1 MLAGKGYYIWK
12 IPLCEGGDLA
22 RIAAVAELA
31 ELSHVLIKISDG
43 VVEYNRGLVAA
54 LVTALQAV
62 KIEAWGWQYTYGYQ
76 PETEASLAAGL
87 VDAYE
92 LDGFVVNAEVEYK
105 TAGGKERAE
114 RYMGRL
120 NAKMPQGVPIAL
132 SSFRFPSYHPQFPFA
147 AFLRGCDFAMP
158 QVYWMQAHNAGAQLR
173 QSVAEYKQF
182 GKPYFPTGAA
192 FLEHGWKATGPEVTE
207 FLNTCRELKLT
218 GANFWEWGNSKQ
230 YAYDCWQ
237 AVDEFAWPVDEI
249 DPQPDPVPTGSMR
262 AVVLVDG
269 LAVRSGPGLAYP
281 LVAGANRL
289 AAGSEVE
296 VFGVDGSEVWVE
308 HGAGRWSA
316 MRRGSV
322 QYMSLE

>member
-1 MLAGKGYYIWK
+1 MLAGKGFYIWK
-12 IPLCEGGDLA
+12 IPLCEGGDPA
-22 RIAAVAELA
+22 RIAAAAQEA
-31 ELSHVLIKISDG
+31 ELSHVLIKIADG
-43 VVEYNRGLVAA
+43 IYQYNRGLIEA
-54 LVTALQAV
+54 LVTALRAV
-62 KIEAWGWQYTYGYQ
+62 NISPWGWQYTYGQ
-76 PETEASLAAGL
+76 RPEEEASLAAGL
-87 VDAYE
+87 VDGLG
-92 LDGFVVNAEVEYK
+92 LDGHVVNAEVEYK
-105 TAGGKERAE
+105 TPDAQERAE
-114 RYMGRL
+114 RFMGRL
-120 NAKMPQGVPIAL
+120 KAKMPQGVPIAL
-132 SSFRFPSYHPQFPFA
+132 SSYRYPSYHPEFPFA
-147 AFLRGCDFAMP
+147 TFMRGCDMAMP

-192 FLEHGWKATGPEVTE
+192 FMEHGWKATGADVTE

-218 GANFWEWGNSKQ
+218 GANFWEWGNSKR

-249 DPQPDPVPTGSMR
+249 DPQPDPEPTGSLR

-269 LAVRSGPGLAYP
+269 LAVRTGPGLTYP
-281 LVAGANRL
+281 LVTGANRL

-316 MRRGSV
+316 MRRGSTR
-322 QYMSLE
+322 YMEME